1 MMTRAEAEEKAR
13 DAWRRI
19 AGEWDGSAKGYE
31 DADIEVEC
39 VIDALTT
46 HGGDV
51 VVLVVGSEEAKR
63 AALALEDGSAQAW
76 AWPWKDEL
84 AQLAKRLRGGA

>member
-13 DAWRRI
+13 EAWQRI

-31 DADIEVEC
+31 DAEIEVAQVLE
-39 VIDALTT
+39 ALTT

-51 VVLVVGSEEAKR
+51 VVLVAGSDEARR
-63 AALALEDGSAQAW
+63 AAYAIEDGSAQPW

-84 AQLAKRLRGGA
+84 AALAKRLRGEQ